1 MKFIDQLNDVTHATK
16 KQIKEEHWHVE
27 GVLRERSNQKLKFD
41 ISPLIKF
48 KNDDYGKIGHFNSKS
63 DKIVF
68 DFKDQWILIDTQE
81 LIEYVKENQKKDLN
95 LNDLLDDLSWNIILN
110 KIE

>member
-16 KQIKEEHWHVE
+16 KQIDEEHWHVE
-27 GVLRERSNQKLKFD
+27 GFLKTRTNQRFKFD

-48 KNDDYGKIGHFNSKS
+48 KENDYGKIGHFKAKS

-68 DFKDQWILIDTQE
+68 DFKDNWILIDTQE
-81 LIEYVKENQKKDLN
+81 LHEHIKKTNKKELN
-95 LNDLLDDLSWNIILN
+95 LDDLIKKLEWNIIIY
-110 KIE
+110 K

>member
-1 MKFIDQLNDVTHATK
+1 M
-16 KQIKEEHWHVE
+16 KEEHWHVE
-27 GVLRERSNQKLKFD
+27 GVLRKRSNQKLKFD

-48 KNDDYGKIGHFNSKS
+48 KDNDYGKIGHFNSKS

-81 LIEYVKENQKKDLN
+81 LIEYVKNQQKKHLN
-95 LNDLLDDLSWNIILN
+95 LEDLISELDWNIILPKN
-110 KIE
+110 